1 LTEHGIS
8 HIISISILIRIRVSG
23 ASAADL
29 HPFTFGDELMVNLL
43 TADLNLLVALDALLI
58 ERNVTRAGARIG
70 ISQPAMSSSLQR
82 LRRQFDDELL
92 TRVGSAY
99 ELTPLAQVLKEDVAD
114 ILRLV
119 ERTFD
124 AQAVFDPA
132 SSTRS
137 FRVVTSDYCLT
148 ALSGTLMPMLQEEAP
163 GVQVHFD
170 AVTPLAVERIKETLQ
185 NADLMLIPK
194 GHFSGYPHAELFTDN
209 WVCVTGVDSP
219 ERVLTVEEMRDARWA
234 RLFGVEVD
242 STLADRRVYDLQLG
256 ERTDVIVDTFV
267 MLPFAVA
274 GTDRLALV
282 QERLARKLASVA
294 GVRIMRLPI
303 SLPTLVECAWW
314 HPSKSADPGHQWF
327 RRLVAKAAAR
337 LEPATPHEPAFSS
350 TEAQAADAMISVA

>member
-1 LTEHGIS
+1 
-8 HIISISILIRIRVSG
+8 
-23 ASAADL
+23 
-29 HPFTFGDELMVNLL
+29 MVNLL

-99 ELTPLAQVLKEDVAD
+99 ELTPLAQVLKEDVSE

-124 AQAVFDPA
+124 AQAIFDPA

-137 FRVVTSDYCLT
+137 FRVITSDYCL
-148 ALSGTLMPMLQEEAP
+148 AVLSGKLMAMLQQEAP

-170 AVTPLAVERIKETLQ
+170 AVTPLAVDRIKETLQ

-194 GHFSGYPHAELFTDN
+194 GHFSGFPHTELFTDN
-209 WVCVTGVDSP
+209 WVCVTGADSP
-219 ERVLTVEEMRDARWA
+219 ERTLSIAEMRDARWV
-234 RLFGVEVD
+234 RLFGAEVA
-242 STLADRRVYDLQLG
+242 STLADRSVYDLQLG
-256 ERTDVIVDTFV
+256 EKTDVIVDTFH

-282 QERLARKLASVA
+282 QERLARLLAAVA
-294 GVRIMRLPI
+294 GVRVMQLPI

-314 HPSKSADPGHQWF
+314 HPAKSGDPGHQWF
-327 RRLVAKAAAR
+327 RRLVARAAAQ
-337 LEPATPHEPAFSS
+337 LEPVS
-350 TEAQAADAMISVA
+350 TSESTSASPEGGAAAKPQVA

>member
-1 LTEHGIS
+1 
-8 HIISISILIRIRVSG
+8 
-23 ASAADL
+23 
-29 HPFTFGDELMVNLL
+29 MVNLL

-99 ELTPLAQVLKEDVAD
+99 ELTPLAQVLKEDVGE
-114 ILRLV
+114 ILRMV

-137 FRVVTSDYCLT
+137 FRVITSDYCLT
-148 ALSGTLMPMLQEEAP
+148 ALSGKLMSLLQEEAP

-170 AVTPLAVERIKETLQ
+170 AVTPLAVDRIKETLQ

-194 GHFSGYPHAELFTDN
+194 GHFSGFPHTELFTDN
-209 WVCVTGVDSP
+209 WVCVTGADSR
-219 ERVLTVEEMRDARWA
+219 ERTLTIEEMRDARWA
-234 RLFGVEVD
+234 RLFGAEVA
-242 STLADRRVYDLQLG
+242 STLADRKVYDLQLG
-256 ERTDVIVDTFV
+256 ERTDVIVDTFL

-282 QERLARKLASVA
+282 QERLARMLAAVA
-294 GVRIMRLPI
+294 GVRILQLPI

-314 HPSKSADPGHQWF
+314 HPSKSGDPGHQWF
-327 RRLVAKAAAR
+327 RRLVARAAAE
-337 LEPATPHEPAFSS
+337 LEPVSPES
-350 TEAQAADAMISVA
+350 TSTSRVAADHTAAGPQVA

>member
-1 LTEHGIS
+1 VEKN
-8 HIISISILIRIRVSG
+8 
-23 ASAADL
+23 
-29 HPFTFGDELMVNLL
+29 MVNLL

-99 ELTPLAQVLKEDVAD
+99 ELTPLAQVLKEDVGE
-114 ILRLV
+114 ILRMV

-124 AQAVFDPA
+124 AQAIFDPA
-132 SSTRS
+132 CSTRS
-137 FRVVTSDYCLT
+137 FRVITSDYCLT
-148 ALSGTLMPMLQEEAP
+148 ALSGKLMAMLQEEAP

-170 AVTPLAVERIKETLQ
+170 AVTPLAVDRIKETLQ

-194 GHFSGYPHAELFTDN
+194 GHFSGFPHTELFTDN
-209 WVCVTGVDSP
+209 WVCVTGADSP
-219 ERVLTVEEMRDARWA
+219 ERTLTIEEMRDARWA
-234 RLFGVEVD
+234 RLFGAEVA

-256 ERTDVIVDTFV
+256 EKTDVIVDTFL

-282 QERLARKLASVA
+282 QERLARMLAAVA
-294 GVRIMRLPI
+294 GVRIMQLPI

-314 HPSKSADPGHQWF
+314 HPSKSGDPGHQWF
-327 RRLVAKAAAR
+327 RRLVAKAAAE
-337 LEPATPHEPAFSS
+337 LEPVSS
-350 TEAQAADAMISVA
+350 SESISTSPEDDDTAAKRQVA

>member
-1 LTEHGIS
+1 
-8 HIISISILIRIRVSG
+8 
-23 ASAADL
+23 
-29 HPFTFGDELMVNLL
+29 MVNLL
-43 TADLNLLVALDALLI
+43 TADLNLLVALDALLL

-99 ELTPLAQVLKEDVAD
+99 ELTPLAQVLKDDVAD
-114 ILRLV
+114 ILRRV

-124 AQAVFDPA
+124 TQAVFDPM

-148 ALSGTLMPMLQEEAP
+148 ALSEELMPMLREAAP

-170 AVTPLAVERIKETLQ
+170 AVTPFAVERIKDTLQ
-185 NADLMLIPK
+185 AADLILIPK
-194 GHFSGYPHAELFTDN
+194 GHFSGYPHTELFTDN
-209 WVCVTGVDSP
+209 WVCVTGSGTQNR
-219 ERVLTVEEMRDARWA
+219 ELTVADMRDARWA
-234 RLFGVEVD
+234 RLFGTEVN

-256 ERTDVIVDTFV
+256 ERTDVIVDTFL
-267 MLPFAVA
+267 MLPFAVT

-282 QERLARKLASVA
+282 QERIALKLAAVA
-294 GVRIMRLPI
+294 DIQIMRLPI

-327 RRLVAKAAAR
+327 RRLVASAGAR
-337 LEPATPHEPAFSS
+337 LKPINPHDPVNADTDFAPVPELS
-350 TEAQAADAMISVA
+350 TAVLDRPPLVSTDI

>member
-1 LTEHGIS
+1 
-8 HIISISILIRIRVSG
+8 
-23 ASAADL
+23 
-29 HPFTFGDELMVNLL
+29 MVNLL
-43 TADLNLLVALDALLI
+43 TADLNLLVALDALLV

-92 TRVGSAY
+92 TRVGSTY

-124 AQAVFDPA
+124 AQAVFDPK

-148 ALSGTLMPMLQEEAP
+148 ALSGELMPMLREAAP

-170 AVTPLAVERIKETLQ
+170 AVTPFAVERIKETLQ
-185 NADLMLIPK
+185 AADLILIPK
-194 GHFSGYPHAELFTDN
+194 GHFSGYPHTELFTDN
-209 WVCVTGVDSP
+209 WVCVTGSGSP
-219 ERVLTVEEMRDARWA
+219 ERELTVAEMRDARWA
-234 RLFGVEVD
+234 RLFGTEVN
-242 STLADRRVYDLQLG
+242 STLADRRVYDLHLG
-256 ERTDVIVDTFV
+256 ERTDVIVDTFL
-267 MLPFAVA
+267 MLPFAVT

-282 QERLARKLASVA
+282 QERMARKLAAVA
-294 GVRIMRLPI
+294 DIQIMRLPI

-314 HPSKSADPGHQWF
+314 HPSKSDDPGHQWF
-327 RRLVAKAAAR
+327 RQLVASAGAR
-337 LEPATPHEPAFSS
+337 LERISPPPESITSGLGVDQVLDFSPAA
-350 TEAQAADAMISVA
+350 

>member
-1 LTEHGIS
+1 MEKN
-8 HIISISILIRIRVSG
+8 
-23 ASAADL
+23 
-29 HPFTFGDELMVNLL
+29 MVNLL
-43 TADLNLLVALDALLI
+43 TADLNLLVSLDALLE

-99 ELTPLAQVLKEDVAD
+99 ELTPLAQVLKEDVSE

-137 FRVVTSDYCLT
+137 FRVITSDYCLT
-148 ALSGTLMPMLQEEAP
+148 VLSGKLMAMLQEEAP

-170 AVTPLAVERIKETLQ
+170 AVTPLAVDRIKETLQ

-194 GHFSGYPHAELFTDN
+194 GHFSGFPHNELFTDN
-209 WVCVTGVDSP
+209 WVCVTGADSP
-219 ERVLTVEEMRDARWA
+219 RRALTVEEMRDARWA
-234 RLFGVEVD
+234 RLFGVEVA

-256 ERTDVIVDTFV
+256 EKTDVIVDTFL

-282 QERLARKLASVA
+282 QERLARLLADVA
-294 GVRIMRLPI
+294 GVRIMQLPI

-314 HPSKSADPGHQWF
+314 HPSKSGDPGHQWF
-327 RRLVAKAAAR
+327 RRLVGRAAAQ
-337 LEPATPHEPAFSS
+337 LEPVSPAEFLSVNPTGDDAAAEPH
-350 TEAQAADAMISVA
+350 VA

>member
-1 LTEHGIS
+1 
-8 HIISISILIRIRVSG
+8 
-23 ASAADL
+23 
-29 HPFTFGDELMVNLL
+29 MVNLL
-43 TADLNLLVALDALLI
+43 TADLNLLVALDALLA

-92 TRVGSAY
+92 TRVGSVY
-99 ELTPLAQVLKEDVAD
+99 ELTPLGQVLKDDVAD

-148 ALSGTLMPMLQEEAP
+148 VLSETLMAMLQEQAP
-163 GVQVHFD
+163 SVQVHFD

-185 NADLMLIPK
+185 ASDLMLIPK
-194 GHFSGYPHAELFTDN
+194 GHFSGFPHTELFTDN
-209 WVCVTGVDSP
+209 WVCVSGADSP
-219 ERVLTVEEMRDARWA
+219 QRDLTIEELRAARWA
-234 RLFGVEVD
+234 RLFGTEAD
-242 STLADRRVYDLQLG
+242 STLADRKVNDLQLG

-282 QERLARKLASVA
+282 QERLARKFSDVA
-294 GVRIMRLPI
+294 GVRIMQLPI
-303 SLPTLVECAWW
+303 NLPTLVECAWW

-327 RRLVAKAAAR
+327 RRLVAKAAAQ
-337 LEPATPHEPAFSS
+337 LEPDIQRTLIH
-350 TEAQAADAMISVA
+350 TN

>member
-1 LTEHGIS
+1 
-8 HIISISILIRIRVSG
+8 
-23 ASAADL
+23 
-29 HPFTFGDELMVNLL
+29 MVNLL

-99 ELTPLAQVLKEDVAD
+99 ELTPLAQVLKEDVGE
-114 ILRLV
+114 ILRMV

-137 FRVVTSDYCLT
+137 FRVITSDYCLT
-148 ALSGTLMPMLQEEAP
+148 ALSGKLMSMLQEEAP

-170 AVTPLAVERIKETLQ
+170 AVTPLAVDRIKETLQ

-194 GHFSGYPHAELFTDN
+194 GHFSGFPHTELFTDN
-209 WVCVTGVDSP
+209 WVCVTGADSP
-219 ERVLTVEEMRDARWA
+219 ERTLTIEEMRDARWA
-234 RLFGVEVD
+234 RLFGAEVA

-256 ERTDVIVDTFV
+256 ERTDVIVDTFL

-282 QERLARKLASVA
+282 QERLARLLAAVA
-294 GVRIMRLPI
+294 GVRIMQLPI

-314 HPSKSADPGHQWF
+314 HPSKSGDPGHQWF
-327 RRLVAKAAAR
+327 RRLVARAAAE
-337 LEPATPHEPAFSS
+337 LEPVSPSES
-350 TEAQAADAMISVA
+350 TSTNREAANHTAAGPQVA

>member
-1 LTEHGIS
+1 
-8 HIISISILIRIRVSG
+8 
-23 ASAADL
+23 
-29 HPFTFGDELMVNLL
+29 MVNLL

-82 LRRQFDDELL
+82 LRRQFNDELL

-99 ELTPLAQVLKEDVAD
+99 ALTPLAQVLQEDVSE
-114 ILRLV
+114 ILRMV

-137 FRVVTSDYCLT
+137 FRVVTSDYCLSV
-148 ALSGTLMPMLQEEAP
+148 LSRKLMAMLQEEAP
-163 GVQVHFD
+163 GVQIHFD
-170 AVTPLAVERIKETLQ
+170 AVTPLAVDRIKETLQ

-194 GHFSGYPHAELFTDN
+194 GHFSGFPHKELFKDN
-209 WVCVTGVDSP
+209 WVCVTGADSP
-219 ERVLTVEEMRDARWA
+219 ELTLTVEEMRHARWA
-234 RLFGVEVD
+234 RLFGTEVD

-282 QERLARKLASVA
+282 QERLARLLGTVA
-294 GVRIMRLPI
+294 GVRIMKLPI
-303 SLPTLVECAWW
+303 TLPTLVECAWW
-314 HPSKSADPGHQWF
+314 HPSKSKDPGHQWF
-327 RRLVAKAAAR
+327 RRLVARAAAQLEPVSATEFTSTSSEGDAAAR
-337 LEPATPHEPAFSS
+337 LR
-350 TEAQAADAMISVA
+350 VA